1 MVPFFLEYQM
11 TRVLVTEFMDGSAL
25 AFLKNRVQVDYVPD
39 LFERHDELLQRVE
52 TADALIV
59 RNRTR
64 VTSDLLAAAKHL
76 KAIGRLGVGLD
87 NIDQQAAAIAN
98 IQVLPATGAN
108 AIAVAEY
115 VMSAMLHLRRPM
127 TTGFQ
132 AMVGGDWPRE
142 QFIGGEISGKTI
154 GLVGFGQ
161 IAQFVALR
169 AAAFG
174 MRVAYFDPYL
184 TSENTALEPLRSK
197 SLDELLAIADCVS
210 IHVPLNDETYR
221 LIDSERFAQTKTGAI
236 LINTSRGG
244 IVDERALIHHLK
256 TGHIGGAALDVFED
270 EPLDQLRGAQFEGID
285 QLILTPHI
293 AGVTHESN
301 HRVSQV
307 TAENVLRAL
316 GYE

>member
-1 MVPFFLEYQM
+1 LEYQM

-132 AMVGGDWPRE
+132 AMIGGDWPRE

-174 MRVAYFDPYL
+174 MRVAYFDPHL
-184 TSENTALEPLRSK
+184 TSENTELEALRSK
-197 SLDELLAIADCVS
+197 SLDELLAVADCVS

-221 LIDSERFAQTKTGAI
+221 LIDSERFAQMKTGAI

>member
-1 MVPFFLEYQM
+1 M

-184 TSENTALEPLRSK
+184 TSENTALGALRSR

-221 LIDSERFAQTKTGAI
+221 LIDSERFAQMKTGAI

>member
-1 MVPFFLEYQM
+1 M

-64 VTSDLLAAAKHL
+64 VTSDLLAAAGHL

-87 NIDQQAAAIAN
+87 NIDQQAAAIAS

-184 TSENTALEPLRSK
+184 TSENTALGALRSR

-221 LIDSERFAQTKTGAI
+221 LIDSERFAQMRTGAI

>member
-1 MVPFFLEYQM
+1 M

-64 VTSDLLAAAKHL
+64 VTSDLLAAAGHL

-221 LIDSERFAQTKTGAI
+221 LIDSERFAQMKTGAI

>member
-1 MVPFFLEYQM
+1 M

-64 VTSDLLAAAKHL
+64 VTFDLLAAAGHL

-184 TSENTALEPLRSK
+184 TSENTALGALRSR

-221 LIDSERFAQTKTGAI
+221 LIDSERFAQMKTGAI

>member
-1 MVPFFLEYQM
+1 M

-64 VTSDLLAAAKHL
+64 VTFDLLAAAGHL

-98 IQVLPATGAN
+98 IQVFPATGAN

-184 TSENTALEPLRSK
+184 TSENTALGALRSR

-221 LIDSERFAQTKTGAI
+221 LIDSERFAQMKTGAI

>member
-1 MVPFFLEYQM
+1 M
-11 TRVLVTEFMDGSAL
+11 TTVLVTEFMGGSAL
-25 AFLKNRVQVDYVPD
+25 AFLENRVQVDYAPD
-39 LFERHDELLQRVE
+39 LFDRHDELLQRVE
-52 TADALIV
+52 TANALIV

-64 VTSDLLAAAKHL
+64 VTSDLLATARHL
-76 KAIGRLGVGLD
+76 KVIGRLGVGLD

-184 TSENTALEPLRSK
+184 ASENTALGALRSS
-197 SLDELLAIADCVS
+197 SLDELLEIADYVS

-221 LIDSERFAQTKTGAI
+221 LIDSERFAQMKTGAI

-244 IVDERALIHHLK
+244 IVAEKALIHHLK

>member
-1 MVPFFLEYQM
+1 M

-184 TSENTALEPLRSK
+184 TSENTAREALRSK

-221 LIDSERFAQTKTGAI
+221 LIDSERFAQMKTGAI

>member
-1 MVPFFLEYQM
+1 M

-64 VTSDLLAAAKHL
+64 VTSDLLAAAGHL

-132 AMVGGDWPRE
+132 AMIGGDWPRE

-184 TSENTALEPLRSK
+184 TSENTALGALRSR

-221 LIDSERFAQTKTGAI
+221 LIDSERFAQMKTGAI

>member
-1 MVPFFLEYQM
+1 M

-64 VTSDLLAAAKHL
+64 VTSDLLAAAGHL

-184 TSENTALEPLRSK
+184 TSENTALGALRSR

-221 LIDSERFAQTKTGAI
+221 LIDSERFAQMKTGAI

>member
-1 MVPFFLEYQM
+1 
-11 TRVLVTEFMDGSAL
+11 
-25 AFLKNRVQVDYVPD
+25 
-39 LFERHDELLQRVE
+39 
-52 TADALIV
+52 
-59 RNRTR
+59 
-64 VTSDLLAAAKHL
+64 
-76 KAIGRLGVGLD
+76 
-87 NIDQQAAAIAN
+87 
-98 IQVLPATGAN
+98 
-108 AIAVAEY
+108 
-115 VMSAMLHLRRPM
+115 
-127 TTGFQ
+127 
-132 AMVGGDWPRE
+132 MVGGYWPRE

-184 TSENTALEPLRSK
+184 VSENTALGAFRSR

-210 IHVPLNDETYR
+210 IHVPLNDGTYR
-221 LIDSERFAQTKTGAI
+221 LIDSERFAQMKTGAI

-244 IVDERALIHHLK
+244 IVDEKALIHHLK

-316 GYE
+316 ADE

>member
-1 MVPFFLEYQM
+1 M

-64 VTSDLLAAAKHL
+64 VTSDLLAAAGHL

-184 TSENTALEPLRSK
+184 TSENTALGALRSR

-221 LIDSERFAQTKTGAI
+221 LIDSERFAQMKTGAI

-301 HRVSQV
+301 HRVSQI

>member
-1 MVPFFLEYQM
+1 M

-174 MRVAYFDPYL
+174 MRVAYFDPHL
-184 TSENTALEPLRSK
+184 TSENTELEALRSK

-221 LIDSERFAQTKTGAI
+221 LIDSERFAQMKTGAI

>member
-1 MVPFFLEYQM
+1 MA
-11 TRVLVTEFMDGSAL
+11 TVLVTEFMDGSAL
-25 AFLKNRVQVDYVPD
+25 AFLKNRLHVDYVPD
-39 LFERHDELLQRVE
+39 LFQRNAELMQRVKE
-52 TADALIV
+52 ADALIV
-59 RNRTR
+59 RNRTQ
-64 VTSDLLAAAKHL
+64 VTADIFAQAKNL
-76 KAIGRLGVGLD
+76 KAVGRLGVGLD
-87 NIDQQAAAIAN
+87 NIDLKAAARAHVE
-98 IQVLPATGAN
+98 VLPATGAN

-115 VMSAMLHLRRPM
+115 VMSAVLHLRRPM

-154 GLVGFGQ
+154 GLLGFGQ
-161 IAQFVALR
+161 IAQIVAAR
-169 AAAFG
+169 ATAFG
-174 MRVAYFDPYL
+174 MRIAYFDPYL
-184 TSENTALEPLRSK
+184 PEMSDQSDAVRLSSLE
-197 SLDELLAIADCVS
+197 ELLAISDCVS

-221 LIDSERFAQTKTGAI
+221 LIDSERLAQMKTGAI

-244 IVDERALIHHLK
+244 IVDEKALIHHIK

-270 EPLDQLRGAQFEGID
+270 EPLDQLKGARFGGIE
-285 QLILTPHI
+285 QLVLTPHI

>member
-1 MVPFFLEYQM
+1 M

-64 VTSDLLAAAKHL
+64 VTSDLLAAAKNL
-76 KAIGRLGVGLD
+76 TAIGRLGVGLD

-132 AMVGGDWPRE
+132 AMIGGDWPRE

-174 MRVAYFDPYL
+174 MRVAYFDPHL
-184 TSENTALEPLRSK
+184 TSENTELEALRSK
-197 SLDELLAIADCVS
+197 SLDELLAVADCVS

-221 LIDSERFAQTKTGAI
+221 LIDSERFAQMKTGAI